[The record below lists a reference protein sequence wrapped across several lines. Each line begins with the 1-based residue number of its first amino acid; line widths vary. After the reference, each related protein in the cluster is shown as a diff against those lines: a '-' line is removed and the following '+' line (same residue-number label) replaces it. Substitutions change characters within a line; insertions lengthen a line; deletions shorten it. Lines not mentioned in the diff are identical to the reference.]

1 MAANGDMLAR
11 IFDATTTT
19 LARSGAKG
27 LSMTDVSAEAGIPRG
42 TLYHYF
48 GRKQDLLYAVG
59 VRVVK
64 LFEGAVVNA
73 VEERPELE
81 VRVRAV
87 VEAMIDVGRAHPEIM
102 QVIALEPGFGVDFL
116 QQIFPEFVGVLEEL
130 LAPALSLTLGVR
142 SMGMTSGQLCELIL
156 RIVMSAYVFPTRDVA
171 DLRRAILAM
180 PYLARWTPDQF
191 LV

>member
-19 LARSGAKG
+19 LARGGAKE

-171 DLRRAILAM
+171 DLPRVILAM
-180 PYLARWTPDQF
+180 PYLARWTPDQY

>member
-19 LARSGAKG
+19 LARSGAKA

-171 DLRRAILAM
+171 DLPRAILAM
-180 PYLARWTPDQF
+180 PYLARWTPDQY